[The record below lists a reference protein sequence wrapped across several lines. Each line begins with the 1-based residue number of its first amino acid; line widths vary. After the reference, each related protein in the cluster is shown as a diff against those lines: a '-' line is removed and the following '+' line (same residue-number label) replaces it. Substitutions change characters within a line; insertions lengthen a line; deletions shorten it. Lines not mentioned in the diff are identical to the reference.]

1 MKGACDTTA
10 FWRSVI
16 TNETHSVFI
25 GIDRGDGDYWAAQC
39 LDCHW
44 TGSSKD
50 CDGGLPIA
58 DTGDYSELR
67 CPRCESDEIE
77 EAYDEL

>member
-1 MKGACDTTA
+1 M
-10 FWRSVI
+10 
-16 TNETHSVFI
+16 TNKTHQLFT
-25 GIDRGDGDYWAAQC
+25 GIDLGCCSGNYWVAQC

-67 CPRCESDEIE
+67 CPRCESNEIE
-77 EAYDEL
+77 EAYDEKND